1 MGNAISKLMD
11 ALGKR
16 LITIRKGSPRTRKR
30 MKRWKHRKDIETYKV
45 IRGEDYDSDELFE
58 TDEQGV
64 MVVQL

>member
-11 ALGKR
+11 AFGKR
-16 LITIRKGSPRTRKR
+16 LIAIRKGSPRTRKR
-30 MKRWKHRKDIETYKV
+30 MKQWKHRKDIETYKV
-45 IRGEDYDSDELFE
+45 IRGDDYDSDELFE